1 MISKKSRQQSSL
13 REVLRAKRRQL
24 TGFDRID
31 KTHVLIKQI
40 LRHHAY
46 QTAKHI
52 AFYAAFDG
60 EVDIAPLL
68 LHAYNNNK
76 HCYLPV
82 MPKFSG
88 QRLRFAPYS
97 PGVAEKL
104 NRFGISEPVYR
115 TGTVCSASKLDLVL
129 MPLVGFDTSG
139 QRLGM
144 GGGYYDR
151 CFEFRRN
158 RSYWKTPLLLGVA
171 FECQKVDTLA
181 SQPWDVAMDA
191 CITEKKGY
199 EF

>member
-1 MISKKSRQQSSL
+1 MTRSKNSQPIPL
-13 REVLRAKRRQL
+13 RKALRAKRRQL
-24 TGFDRID
+24 TGFDRAD
-31 KTHVLIKQI
+31 KTNALIAQI

-46 QTAKHI
+46 RTAKHI

-60 EVDIAPLL
+60 EVDITPLL

-76 HCYLPV
+76 NCYFPIV
-82 MPKFSG
+82 PKFSG

-97 PGVAEKL
+97 HGVAEKL
-104 NRFGISEPVYR
+104 NRFGISEPICWAR
-115 TGTVCSASKLDLVL
+115 TTCSASKLDLVL
-129 MPLVGFDTSG
+129 MPLVGFDASG

-158 RSYWKTPLLLGVA
+158 RLRWKTPLLLGVA

-181 SQPWDVAMDA
+181 SRPWDVTMDA
-191 CITEKKGY
+191 CITEKNCY